1 MMNFY
6 DFKIENIKN
15 LSLDEKNSRKKNLD
29 LFFQNGFPN
38 KKDEDWKFTD
48 LNSILGKNFNNI
60 VNKESI
66 SEDKKFKII
75 EDFEHN
81 FIFLVDGKLI
91 SNNFS
96 YEDKGNISIKDY
108 NYKNKGKLDE
118 KKSLTLLNNALATGG
133 FTLEVSKN
141 YKLTKPLVI
150 YNYFSKNLKES
161 IINNK
166 NSIILNADSGLT
178 LINYIDDD
186 SRDNFM
192 TNTIDSIIIK
202 KNASLK
208 NIFINNSRC
217 NGYFY
222 RLTRSVLEKGSF
234 CDSYLLST
242 GLKFNKLDIEI
253 DHNEENSVSSI
264 FSALNLLGSEHQEIK
279 TRINHNAPN
288 CQSYQKVK
296 NVLNGQSKGVY
307 QGKIFVK
314 DIAQKTDAYQLSKAL
329 ILNDRS
335 EFDAKPELE
344 IYADDV
350 KCSHGCTVGQ
360 LDKNALFYL
369 KSRGIPQKEAT
380 ALLMYGFAN
389 NILESVKIPEIK
401 TRINHIIANKLGVKI
416 GFNL

>member
-6 DFKIENIKN
+6 DFKIENIKD

-60 VNKESI
+60 ANKESI
-66 SEDKKFKII
+66 SEDKKFETI

-81 FIFLVDGKLI
+81 FIYLVDGKLI
-91 SNNFS
+91 SNDFS
-96 YEDKGNISIKDY
+96 YEDKSNISINDY

-118 KKSLTLLNNALATGG
+118 KSSLTLLNNALATGG

-141 YKLTKPLVI
+141 YKFTKPLII

-166 NSIILNADSGLT
+166 NSIILNAESGLN

-186 SRDNFM
+186 SKDNFV

-222 RLTRSVLEKGSF
+222 RFTKSVLEKGSIY
-234 CDSYLLST
+234 DNYLLST

-253 DHNEENSVSSI
+253 DHNQENSRSSI

-314 DIAQKTDAYQLSKAL
+314 NIAQKTDAYQLSKAL
-329 ILNDRS
+329 ILNDKS
-335 EFDAKPELE
+335 EFNAKPELE

-350 KCSHGCTVGQ
+350 KCSHGSTSGSV
-360 LDKNALFYL
+360 DFDSVHYL
-369 KSRGIPQKEAT
+369 KSRGIPEKEA
-380 ALLMYGFAN
+380 LKMLINGFLSEVLEKLN
-389 NILESVKIPEIK
+389 NTKLKNFLIKILD
-401 TRINHIIANKLGVKI
+401 RQINGY
-416 GFNL
+416 

>member
-118 KKSLTLLNNALATGG
+118 KSSLTLLNNALATGG
-133 FTLEVSKN
+133 FTLEVTKN

-186 SRDNFM
+186 SKDNFM
-192 TNTIDSIIIK
+192 TNTIESITIK

-222 RLTRSVLEKGSF
+222 RLTKSVLEKGSI
-234 CDSYLLST
+234 CDTYLLST

-314 DIAQKTDAYQLSKAL
+314 NVAQKTDAYQLSKAL
-329 ILNDRS
+329 ILNDKS

-350 KCSHGCTVGQ
+350 KCSHGSTSGSV
-360 LDKNALFYL
+360 DFDSIHYL
-369 KSRGIPQKEAT
+369 KSRGIPEKEA
-380 ALLMYGFAN
+380 LKMLINGFLSEV
-389 NILESVKIPEIK
+389 LEKLEDIKLKNFLVKRLE
-401 TRINHIIANKLGVKI
+401 RQINGY
-416 GFNL
+416 

>member
-15 LSLDEKNSRKKNLD
+15 LSLEEKNSRKKNLD

-66 SEDKKFKII
+66 SEDRKFKII

-96 YEDKGNISIKDY
+96 YEDKSNIFINDY
-108 NYKNKGKLDE
+108 NYKNRGKFDA
-118 KKSLTLLNNALATGG
+118 KSSLTLLNNALATGG

-141 YKLTKPLVI
+141 YKFTKPLVI

-186 SRDNFM
+186 SKDNFM
-192 TNTIDSIIIK
+192 TNTIESITIK

-222 RLTRSVLEKGSF
+222 RLTKSVLEKGSI

-314 DIAQKTDAYQLSKAL
+314 NVAQKTDAYQLSKAL
-329 ILNDRS
+329 ILNDKS

-350 KCSHGCTVGQ
+350 KCSHGSTSGSV
-360 LDKNALFYL
+360 DFDSIHYL
-369 KSRGIPQKEAT
+369 KSRGIPEKEA
-380 ALLMYGFAN
+380 LKMLINGFLSEV
-389 NILESVKIPEIK
+389 LEKLDDIK
-401 TRINHIIANKLGVKI
+401 LKNFLAKRLERQINGY
-416 GFNL
+416 